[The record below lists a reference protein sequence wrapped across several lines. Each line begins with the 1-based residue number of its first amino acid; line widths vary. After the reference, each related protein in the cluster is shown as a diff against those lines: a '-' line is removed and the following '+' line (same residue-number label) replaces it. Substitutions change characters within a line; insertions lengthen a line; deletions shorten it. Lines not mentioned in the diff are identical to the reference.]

1 MKRYVLLSVILT
13 AFLATGVFSTFAT
26 AQSIMPSREEII
38 AMTSQWDGERY
49 PDGRP
54 KVPDSILKRMR
65 NVKLADAWSVLRGQ
79 GFEWQYEGQ
88 WKHIHLDETAV
99 MVGRALTATF
109 VPVRPDLDKALT
121 EKGHADGHIGGRNSW
136 PIDMLQKDD
145 VYVANVF
152 GSFEGGP
159 IIGGN
164 LSTAIFRNSGTGVVF
179 DGSVRDVEQM
189 ITIEGFKGWVR
200 DWHPSYNYDN
210 MLVEINGPTR
220 IGVATCLPGD
230 VVLANRQGVLFIPPQ
245 LSELVCKTAELVDL
259 RDMFGFQRIKEGVYT
274 PGQIDQRWS
283 DEMEKDFSQWLNDHI
298 DELPVPREQ
307 IQELL
312 KERTW

>member
-1 MKRYVLLSVILT
+1 MKPILVVALGVAT
-13 AFLATGVFSTFAT
+13 AAAAVAQ
-26 AQSIMPSREEII
+26 AQSIAPTRDEVV
-38 AMTSQWDGERY
+38 ALTSEWTGERF

-54 KVPDSILKRMR
+54 KVPDAILERMK
-65 NVKLADAWSVLRGQ
+65 NVNLEEAWAVLRGK
-79 GFEWQYEGQ
+79 GFEWQFEGRFRLV
-88 WKHIHLDETAV
+88 HLDQTAT

-109 VPVRPDLDKALT
+109 VPKRPDLDKALT
-121 EKGHADGHIGGRNSW
+121 ATGHAAGRVGGRNSW
-136 PIDMLQKDD
+136 PIDMLQKGD
-145 VYVANVF
+145 VYVANAF
-152 GSFEGGP
+152 GSYEGGP

-164 LSTAIFRNSGTGVVF
+164 LATAIFKNSGNGVVF
-179 DGSVRDVEQM
+179 DGSVRDIAQM
-189 ITIEGFKGWVR
+189 ETIDGFKAWVR

-210 MLVEINGPTR
+210 MLVEINRPVR

-230 VVLANRQGVLFIPPQ
+230 VVLAKREGVMCIPPTQ
-245 LSELVCKTAELVDL
+245 AELVCKTGEIVQL

-283 DEMEKDFSQWLNDHI
+283 DAMEKDFSKWLNEHI
-298 DELPVPREQ
+298 DKLPVPREQ